1 MQPES
6 NRSGNLQTKETTDH
20 HTAGSLLMR
29 NGEVQSL
36 IFAFHTSNAKSC
48 SSVLAL
54 NLLASCVD
62 SALMVANAQLLLNN
76 LFC

>member
-29 NGEVQSL
+29 NGVVQSL
-36 IFAFHTSNAKSC
+36 ILLIVDAVSLTNRGVRVSNKA
-48 SSVLAL
+48 AT
-54 NLLASCVD
+54 
-62 SALMVANAQLLLNN
+62 
-76 LFC
+76 